1 MWPVR
6 KKKAVRD
13 QFEGREETRGGG
25 GFTLESLLLPSPF
38 CSSNRKQVQLRV
50 STERTQKR
58 AGEDE
63 VAVD

>member
-1 MWPVR
+1 MR

-13 QFEGREETRGGG
+13 QFEGREETRGE
-25 GFTLESLLLPSPF
+25 FTLESLLLPSPF